1 MPVRERRVRRAC
13 QANPHVVEQIDDRPY
28 ALRRRRRRSG
38 GHPHDA
44 GAPAHSA
51 DDQLQ
56 RPGSRDPA
64 RRRPERRAR
73 RPKAARD
80 LEFVGLRRSE
90 CVAGDGAGAGLLS
103 APAGPRRAFCPGGG
117 RGLGSAIARA
127 LAGDGHD
134 VTFTYRS
141 ATNEADALVKELSG
155 AHPAQKFAARALDL
169 ADKAAIE
176 RFAGEIG
183 SEAPFSVFVHN
194 AGQSYDALAVMMDQ
208 AKAEAAMQVNFW
220 SFTSLAAK
228 LVRQMM
234 RAKDGRVVVIG
245 SVTAERGNQGN
256 AAYAASKA
264 ALLGYSRTLA
274 IESASRGITV
284 NYVAPGFIDTEMMAK
299 YGKYRESMEQQI
311 PARRFPAPDHI
322 AGIVAF
328 LLTPQASYITG
339 AYLPV
344 DGGLTAAVGIHR

>member
-1 MPVRERRVRRAC
+1 MADTKKRRVL
-13 QANPHVVEQIDDRPY
+13 VT
-28 ALRRRRRRSG
+28 
-38 GHPHDA
+38 
-44 GAPAHSA
+44 
-51 DDQLQ
+51 
-56 RPGSRDPA
+56 
-64 RRRPERRAR
+64 
-73 RPKAARD
+73 
-80 LEFVGLRRSE
+80 
-90 CVAGDGAGAGLLS
+90 
-103 APAGPRRAFCPGGG
+103 GGG
-117 RGLGSAIARA
+117 RGLGSAIVRM
-127 LAGDGHD
+127 LAGAGHD

-141 ATNEADALVKELSG
+141 ASAEADALVKELI
-155 AHPAQKFAARALDL
+155 AAYPQQTFASLQADL
-169 ADKAAIE
+169 AEKTGVEQLAATIE
-176 RFAGEIG
+176 KDELPYSA
-183 SEAPFSVFVHN
+183 FVHN
-194 AGQSYDALAVMMDQ
+194 AGQSYDTLAVMLDQ

-220 SFTSLAAK
+220 SFTQLAAK

-311 PARRFPAPDHI
+311 PAKRFASPEDI
-322 AGIVAF
+322 AGIVGF
-328 LLTPQASYITG
+328 LLSPQAAYITG

-344 DGGLTAAVGIHR
+344 DGGLTASMGIHR